1 MLSVLATLVAATA
14 ADEDAVESNKT
25 PFLPGRVVGAVIDV
39 DAATGTDAVIVIESS
54 PDDSTYTVV
63 LTHTGIGGQTVGNVK
78 CDKYMR
84 SSVTTA
90 AGTVA
95 GTYSAYLLSGD

>member
-1 MLSVLATLVAATA
+1 MFLVLADQVAATA
-14 ADEDAVESNKT
+14 AEEDAVELSAT
-25 PFLPGRVVGAVIDV
+25 PFLPGRVVDAVIHV
-39 DAATGTDAVIVIESS
+39 DAATGTDAVIEIESS
-54 PDDSTYTVV
+54 PDDSTYTTV
-63 LTHTGIGGQTVGNVK
+63 LTHTGIGGITVGNIK

-95 GTYSAYLLSGD
+95 GNYSAYLQAGS